1 MAREPDGIQAEPA
14 LPPSLRF
21 LKGLVIVLT
30 LTMIGGVITVVGLLV
45 TRMPQSLGPRPLP
58 ALPAAVTLPAGARA
72 QAVTFGQGWVGVVVT
87 DGAAQRFLVYNPDG
101 KALGTMD
108 LPAAP

>member
-1 MAREPDGIQAEPA
+1 MSDTSSQPDDQPP

-45 TRMPQSLGPRPLP
+45 TRMPQAYATTPKIP
-58 ALPAAVTLPAGARA
+58 ADLMLPAGTVA
-72 QAVTFGQGWVGVVVT
+72 QAVTFGQGWTAVVT
-87 DGAAQRFLVYNPDG
+87 GGNRILIFNTSGVLVQDI
-101 KALGTMD
+101 AIT
-108 LPAAP
+108 ATAPQMN